1 MDVPDVIPQVE
12 LKGSVAD
19 TVRAIDAAIARLAR
33 IRAALANESLPM
45 PVEPRGPYI
54 NAAVWPWTVA
64 GWSLAALF
72 LVLFLIAWAGG

>member
-1 MDVPDVIPQVE
+1 
-12 LKGSVAD
+12 
-19 TVRAIDAAIARLAR
+19 LAR